1 LALRILS
8 SGSIEI
14 DGRVGWR
21 VDMLSPSI
29 PAHANT
35 GLRKDHLYLR
45 RGFEKP
51 DVALENARTR
61 VCEHLLH

>member
-14 DGRVGWR
+14 DGRVEWKGGI
-21 VDMLSPSI
+21 MPPSI
-29 PAHANT
+29 SAHANT

-51 DVALENARTR
+51 DVALEKVSTGM
-61 VCEHLLH
+61 C